1 MKLIDY
7 ITTNHHGVNKQFAD
21 ANGYCKQQVGVMV
34 QKGYYYV
41 YDGMLMI
48 SRKELKPL

>member
-7 ITTNHHGVNKQFAD
+7 IAEYYNGVNKQFAD
-21 ANGYCKQQVGVMV
+21 ANDYSKQQVGVMV

-41 YDGMLMI
+41 YDEMLVI
-48 SRKELKPL
+48 ARKELNAP